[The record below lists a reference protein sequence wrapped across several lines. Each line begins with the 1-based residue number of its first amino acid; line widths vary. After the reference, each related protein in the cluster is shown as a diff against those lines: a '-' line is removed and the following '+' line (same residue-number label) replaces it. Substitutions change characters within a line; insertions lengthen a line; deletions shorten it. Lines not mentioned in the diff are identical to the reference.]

1 MTTHDGGPRPPDR
14 ETGGG
19 GAETANL
26 TLGAV
31 VASPEGNDGGRA
43 DLISELSVQDKVLLL
58 TGADSWRTQGA
69 EALGLRPMIT
79 SDGPAG
85 VRGVLLDERH
95 PSSSLPCPSALGA
108 TWDTEMV
115 RELAAALGAEARS
128 KGVDVLLAPTI
139 NLMRT
144 PLGGRG
150 FECFSEDPVLTARL
164 AVAFV
169 RGVQSAGVAAT
180 AKHFVGNDSETQRW
194 TYDARIAEQV
204 LRELYLAPFE
214 ACVREAGVALV
225 MAAYNKV
232 NGIPMT
238 EHARLLRDVLKD
250 EWGFDGVVTSDWHA
264 ARSTAATAL
273 AALDLA
279 MPGPDGPW
287 GEQLA
292 QAVADGAVTPEVLD
306 DKVARLIRL
315 AGRVGA
321 LTDPGTAAAGGSS
334 PGGDTV
340 DATGSCEAAKPAPA
354 ATAGL
359 GPARADGTRGGL
371 RGSSPRGSTALV
383 DRSLLRR
390 ATTAS
395 LVLLRNERDALPVD
409 PAAVRRV
416 AVTGPNAVRP
426 AIHGGGSAVVAPV
439 TVSTPAAALAEALA
453 GHTEV
458 TVAEGC
464 QTWVTVPEPAAGSLR
479 DPDTGEPGVRLEF
492 RAADGTLLA
501 AEHRNSTALT
511 WWDQVPPGIG
521 WGEAGKIVLVTS
533 FRPDSGGPHVLGAA
547 GVGHLTLTVD
557 GTVIANGTTVVPDD
571 PVEAMTRP
579 GGIRAMVTLQAGR
592 EAHIRLEYTPAADG
606 EGPLAVR
613 LGIIPAADEDDLLAE
628 AVQAARRADAAV
640 VVVGSAEMTESEGFD
655 RDTLTLPGRQDEL
668 VQRVAAVNPRTIVV
682 VNAGMPVLMPWAAQV
697 AAVIYAWLPGQAM
710 GEALAD
716 VLLGRAEPG
725 GRLPVT
731 LPAREADCPVLHAVP
746 RDGLITYDEGL
757 LIGYRGY
764 DARLSR
770 PHFPFGHGLGY
781 TTWAYESLRA
791 TTADLAAG
799 DDLGLTVTVRNTG
812 SRPGREVVQAY
823 LAGPPEK
830 GDGEAGGASR
840 PVRELA
846 AFGIATAGPG
856 ESAEVTLQVPARAF
870 ARWDEDT
877 GGWLWP
883 PGQFTVHVGR
893 SSRDLR
899 LTVPVRSEPSRSGGR
914 RETCGLLCRP
924 ARGGP
929 VRGRAGAARFG
940 GRAGLTSSAR
950 SAAAR
955 RRPAARRHE
964 LGLEAVDILQ
974 VGSVVTVAARIRVAV
989 GEHQPPAVGRRD
1001 RHELFHLLLVRHV
1014 KGEMVQSRA
1023 APVVTAS
1030 GAVR

>member
-1 MTTHDGGPRPPDR
+1 MTTHY
-14 ETGGG
+14 
-19 GAETANL
+19 
-26 TLGAV
+26 
-31 VASPEGNDGGRA
+31 EGRRLPGRISGRA
-43 DLISELSVQDKVLLL
+43 GADRATIMEPAGADPAGLLATLSVQDKVLLL

-108 TWDTEMV
+108 TWDTGLV

-128 KGVDVLLAPTI
+128 KDVDVLLAPTI

-150 FECFSEDPVLTARL
+150 FECFSEDPVLTAGL
-164 AVAFV
+164 GVAFV

-180 AKHFVGNDSETQRW
+180 VKHFVGNDSETQRW
-194 TYDARIAEQV
+194 TYDACIAEQV

-214 ACVREAGVALV
+214 ACVRQAGVALV

-232 NGIPMT
+232 NGVPMT

-287 GEQLA
+287 GAQLA

-306 DKVARLIRL
+306 DKVARLLRL
-315 AGRVGA
+315 AARVGA
-321 LTDPGTAAAGGSS
+321 LSDPAF
-334 PGGDTV
+334 PGGD
-340 DATGSCEAAKPAPA
+340 DPPRPPRAPS
-354 ATAGL
+354 
-359 GPARADGTRGGL
+359 ARADL
-371 RGSSPRGSTALV
+371 RPAVAASAGSAASQLPVPPTVSALGGSSPRGNTVLV

-390 ATTAS
+390 ATASS
-395 LVLLRNERDALPVD
+395 LVLLRNERGALPID
-409 PAAVRRV
+409 PAVVSRLAVI
-416 AVTGPNAVRP
+416 GPNAVRP

-453 GHTEV
+453 GQAEV

-464 QTWVTVPEPAAGSLR
+464 QTWVMVPEPAAGSLS
-479 DPDTGEPGVRLEF
+479 DPGTGEPGLRLEF
-492 RAADGTLLA
+492 RARDGALLA
-501 AEHRNSTALT
+501 AEHRYSTALT

-521 WGEAGKIVLVTS
+521 WGETGKIVLVTS
-533 FRPDSGGPHVLGAA
+533 FRPDSGGPHELGAA

-557 GTVIANGTTVVPDD
+557 GTVVADAATVVPDD
-571 PVEAMTRP
+571 PVEAMARP
-579 GGIRAMVTLQAGR
+579 GEIRATVTLQAGR
-592 EAHIRLEYTPAADG
+592 EAQIRLEYTPAAGG

-613 LGIIPAADEDDLLAE
+613 LGIVPTADADDLLAE
-628 AVQAARRADAAV
+628 AVRAARQADAAV

-655 RDTLTLPGRQDEL
+655 RDTLALPGRQDEL
-668 VQRVAAVNPRTIVV
+668 VRQVAAVNARTVVV

-731 LPAREADCPVLHAVP
+731 MPAREADCPVLHAVP
-746 RDGLITYDEGL
+746 HHGLLTYDEGL

-770 PHFPFGHGLGY
+770 PQYPFGHGLGY

-791 TTADLAAG
+791 ATANLVAG

-823 LAGPPEK
+823 LAGPP
-830 GDGEAGGASR
+830 GDATR

-870 ARWDEDT
+870 ARWDEGTRD
-877 GGWLWP
+877 WLWP
-883 PGQFTVHVGR
+883 PGQFTMHVGR

-899 LTVPVRSEPSRSGGR
+899 LTVQIRSG
-914 RETCGLLCRP
+914 
-924 ARGGP
+924 
-929 VRGRAGAARFG
+929 
-940 GRAGLTSSAR
+940 
-950 SAAAR
+950 
-955 RRPAARRHE
+955 
-964 LGLEAVDILQ
+964 
-974 VGSVVTVAARIRVAV
+974 
-989 GEHQPPAVGRRD
+989 QP
-1001 RHELFHLLLVRHV
+1001 
-1014 KGEMVQSRA
+1014 
-1023 APVVTAS
+1023 
-1030 GAVR
+1030 

>member
-1 MTTHDGGPRPPDR
+1 MTSGPARPDITAPD
-14 ETGGG
+14 
-19 GAETANL
+19 
-26 TLGAV
+26 
-31 VASPEGNDGGRA
+31 PI
-43 DLISELSVQDKVLLL
+43 DLIAELSVQDKVLLL
-58 TGADSWRTQGA
+58 TGADAWRTQGA
-69 EALGLRPMIT
+69 DALGLRPMVC

-85 VRGVLLDERH
+85 VRGILLDERH

-108 TWDTEMV
+108 TWDTRLV
-115 RELAAALGAEARS
+115 GELAEALGAEARS
-128 KGVDVLLAPTI
+128 KDVDVLLAPTI

-150 FECFSEDPVLTARL
+150 FECFSEDPVLTAGL
-164 AVAFV
+164 GVAFV

-180 AKHFVGNDSETQRW
+180 VKHFVGNDSETQRW

-232 NGIPMT
+232 NGVPMT

-287 GEQLA
+287 GAQLA
-292 QAVADGAVTPEVLD
+292 QAVADGAVTPDVLD
-306 DKVARLIRL
+306 DKVARLLRL
-315 AGRVGA
+315 AARVGA
-321 LTDPGTAAAGGSS
+321 LSP
-334 PGGDTV
+334 PGGEPPV
-340 DATGSCEAAKPAPA
+340 VA
-354 ATAGL
+354 ATARRQAAPG
-359 GPARADGTRGGL
+359 GTA
-371 RGSSPRGSTALV
+371 PALV
-383 DRSLLRR
+383 DPSLLRR
-390 ATTAS
+390 ATAAS
-395 LVLLRNERDALPVD
+395 LVLLRNERGALPAD
-409 PAAVRRV
+409 PAALSRV
-416 AVTGPNAVRP
+416 AVIGPNAVRP

-439 TVSTPAAALAEALA
+439 TVSTPAVALAEALA
-453 GHTEV
+453 GQAEV
-458 TVAEGC
+458 TVSEGC
-464 QTWVTVPEPAAGSLR
+464 QTWVMVPEPVAGSLR
-479 DPDTGEPGVRLEF
+479 DPASGAPGLRLEF
-492 RAADGTLLA
+492 RAADGALLA
-501 AEHRNSTALT
+501 AEHRTATALT

-533 FRPDSGGPHVLGAA
+533 FRPDSGGPHVLGVA

-557 GTVIANGTTVVPDD
+557 GTVVADGATVVPDD
-571 PVEAMTRP
+571 PVEAMARP
-579 GGIRAMVTLQAGR
+579 GELRATVALQAGR
-592 EAHIRLEYTPAADG
+592 EAQIRLEYTPAPDG

-613 LGIIPAADEDDLLAE
+613 LGIVAAADDDDLLAQ
-628 AVQAARRADAAV
+628 AVRAAGQADIAV
-640 VVVGSAEMTESEGFD
+640 VLVGSAPMTESEGFD
-655 RDTLTLPGRQDEL
+655 RDSLALPGRQDEL
-668 VQRVAAVNPRTIVV
+668 VRRVAAVNARTVVV

-697 AAVIYAWLPGQAM
+697 AAVVYAWLPGQAM

-731 LPAREADCPVLHAVP
+731 LPASEADSPVLHAVP

-770 PHFPFGHGLGY
+770 PQFAFGHGLGY

-799 DDLGLTVTVRNTG
+799 DGLALTVTVRNTG
-812 SRPGREVVQAY
+812 SRAGREVVQAY
-823 LAGPPEK
+823 LAGPVP
-830 GDGEAGGASR
+830 GDGEVGGPSR

-846 AFGIATAGPG
+846 AFAIATAGPG
-856 ESAEVTLQVPARAF
+856 ETADVTLQVPARAF
-870 ARWDEDT
+870 ARWDEGA

-899 LTVPVRSEPSRSGGR
+899 LTAQIRSVPR
-914 RETCGLLCRP
+914 
-924 ARGGP
+924 
-929 VRGRAGAARFG
+929 
-940 GRAGLTSSAR
+940 
-950 SAAAR
+950 
-955 RRPAARRHE
+955 
-964 LGLEAVDILQ
+964 
-974 VGSVVTVAARIRVAV
+974 
-989 GEHQPPAVGRRD
+989 
-1001 RHELFHLLLVRHV
+1001 
-1014 KGEMVQSRA
+1014 
-1023 APVVTAS
+1023 
-1030 GAVR
+1030 